1 VRIVSADLALAADPS
16 VVDRA
21 ADPGEF
27 VIRACERA
35 KTWLREALDCGDIDQ
50 IAECKSQAEAVR
62 VYTMSRQLGKDAQVA
77 ATEIVRRAE
86 RGMGVAIRRGQE
98 SGDIWRKGQHRGNQH
113 TGPLGDTE
121 DSTVPRPVTD
131 FATYDELAGNAGIY
145 GMTDG
150 VSDVQFEDAI
160 GQAKAEGNLSRANL
174 VRKTRQPRTRQAAS
188 KEQVPNPGDRS
199 SEAGARRL
207 ELIRGWAAQGCSS
220 RQMADLLGKRDDA
233 VRQLAR
239 EHGIEIP
246 ADQVV
251 GRTRRLDS
259 NRIVRE
265 TVHALEGLAMGA
277 GLVMPGELDTAEIP
291 AWTAS
296 ITDSIRALNRLVK
309 TMKEITR

>member
-1 VRIVSADLALAADPS
+1 MSADLALAADPA
-16 VVDRA
+16 VADRA

-27 VIRACERA
+27 IIAACERA
-35 KTWLREALDCGDIDQ
+35 KTWLRQALDRGDIDQ
-50 IAECKSQAEAVR
+50 IAECKSQAEAIR
-62 VYTMSRQLGKDAQVA
+62 VYTMSKQLGKDAQLA

-98 SGDIWRKGQHRGNQH
+98 AGDIWRKGQHRGNQR

-121 DSTVPRPVTD
+121 DSTACPRPVTD

-145 GMTDG
+145 DMTDG
-150 VSDVQFEDAI
+150 VSDEQFEDAL
-160 GQAKAEGNLSRANL
+160 GEAKGEGNLSRANV
-174 VRKTRQPRTRQAAS
+174 VRKTRQRRARPAAS
-188 KEQVPNPGDRS
+188 QEQVPGPGDRS
-199 SEAGARRL
+199 SGAAARRL

-277 GLVMPGELDTAEIP
+277 GLVTSGELDMAEIP
-291 AWTAS
+291 AWTS
-296 ITDSIRALNRLVK
+296 SLTDSIRALNRLVK